1 MLLAPIWMPSTRSK
15 KPAAMN
21 DSVHKAGRLDME
33 KVVTMQ
39 QLYIAQLRSSIGDLL
54 ASGRARGWFWRTIW
68 NNRVE
73 AAQALLRRREL

>member
-1 MLLAPIWMPSTRSK
+1 
-15 KPAAMN
+15 
-21 DSVHKAGRLDME
+21 ME